1 MRDLTTIDNIH
12 KKNTMSL
19 FILII
24 YKKMK
29 KIVLLFLSATLFVWT
44 NATNIEAPQPAC
56 PLNMPNPIAMCGK
69 NGYLIVIEKDKNGC
83 AIKYG
88 CECPQVAMP
97 VGWCDWWKLIPIKDW
112 QCISGYKCEKKIEI
126 PKNCIS
132 WYDGCNTCSV
142 KDGKIGMCTQRACF
156 RQWTPKCLK
165 YKNTCPSLGLPD
177 KIGCKIVYTVN
188 EQWCKIPK
196 YDCNIK
202 PVCPPLK
209 KLAPK
214 PWCKIVVEKDRLWC
228 EISKYKCDICPM
240 NYAPVCG
247 KVKAMVKCIKA
258 PCPDIVS
265 YKTFSNSCF
274 AKKAW
279 ADIVYL
285 WKCKLEINCS
295 NEYKPVCA
303 TNNYCPE
310 WVQCFAKQINKT
322 YKNECE
328 AKIYGTKIL
337 YQWKCKVLSTY
348 LKKKIDLIVSTFIKR
363 LKSKYSDEVVLQ
375 KIEKVMLKIDK
386 LNKLKPR
393 FSYILNYLKQKLEEE
408 VAQIVI
414 SK

>member
-1 MRDLTTIDNIH
+1 
-12 KKNTMSL
+12 
-19 FILII
+19 
-24 YKKMK
+24 MK
-29 KIVLLFLSATLFVWT
+29 KIILLFISTILFVWT
-44 NATNIEAPQPAC
+44 NATNIEAPQPVC

-69 NGYLIVIEKDKNGC
+69 NWHLIVTEKDKNGC

-88 CECPQVAMP
+88 CECPPVAIP
-97 VGWCDWWKLIPIKDW
+97 VGWCDWWKLVPIKDW

-165 YKNTCPSLGLPD
+165 YRELD
-177 KIGCKIVYTVN
+177 V
-188 EQWCKIPK
+188 
-196 YDCNIK
+196 
-202 PVCPPLK
+202 
-209 KLAPK
+209 
-214 PWCKIVVEKDRLWC
+214 
-228 EISKYKCDICPM
+228 CPM

-247 KVKAMVKCIKA
+247 KLKTDVKCIKA
-258 PCPDIVS
+258 PCPNILS
-265 YKTFSNSCF
+265 YKTFSNSCV

-285 WKCKLEINCS
+285 WKCKLETSCS

-310 WVQCFAKQINKT
+310 WAQCFAKQINKT

-328 AKIYGTKIL
+328 AKIYGAKIL
-337 YQWKCKVLSTY
+337 YQWKCKVLSAY

-363 LKSKYSDEVVLQ
+363 LKSKYSNEVVLQ
-375 KIEKVMLKIDK
+375 KVEKVMLKIDK
-386 LNKLKPR
+386 INKLKPR

-408 VAQIVI
+408 VVQIVV